1 MFLILWMSVKK
12 MQIVKEFIQKLK
24 DITNIRDFW
33 KLKKKHFLLISDQA
47 WVEDDNS
54 KVLKPLSK
62 LWDKL
67 VGLLDYVSNY
77 TQGIGVFL
85 PD

>member
-1 MFLILWMSVKK
+1 MLWMSVKK
-12 MQIVKEFIQKLK
+12 MHLVKVFIQKLK
-24 DITNIRDFW
+24 EVNNIRDFW

-67 VGLLDYVSNY
+67 VGCLIMYLII
-77 TQGIGVFL
+77 QRE
-85 PD
+85 